1 MREEDRERKTG
12 RMKITAGLG
21 SIDEYVRFVKA
32 GADECFCGYVPYFW
46 TKKYG
51 TWAPLNRREVLCSN
65 VQIGSESELGILAQM
80 VRRYQKPVHLTFN
93 SLYYLPQQY
102 PEIAEIIASCMKL
115 GFHSFIIADP
125 ALIVYLRKQKIDC
138 EIHLSGEM
146 GEVSTGSIAVLS
158 RLGLT
163 RVIFHRKNTFS
174 DMKAVTRMLTDA
186 DSGEENQKKLMEFE
200 AFVLNENCQFTGA
213 FCNSFHGDEFGHLCH
228 VPYWLAPVSRLS
240 GRSSGKLSGES
251 SGDTPLWKEEW
262 ERMSREEL
270 IDEDGTLTG
279 YEEAET
285 DETEDG
291 YLCGMSG
298 CGLCALWKLQEA
310 GITHLKLVGRGNYV
324 DFMERDIHNLSRAR
338 EILEMSATETEF
350 IDRMKRELFPD
361 GCGRSCYYWIDR
373 TK

>member
-1 MREEDRERKTG
+1 
-12 RMKITAGLG
+12 MKITAGLG

-65 VQIGSESELGILAQM
+65 VQIGSESELEILAQM
-80 VRRYQKPVHLTFN
+80 VRRCQKPVHLTFN

-115 GFHSFIIADP
+115 GFYSFIIADP
-125 ALIVYLRKQKIDC
+125 ALIVYLREQKIDC

-158 RLGLT
+158 RLRLT

-186 DSGEENQKKLMEFE
+186 DSGEENQKRLMEFE

-228 VPYWLAPVSRLS
+228 VPYWLAPVSRPS
-240 GRSSGKLSGES
+240 
-251 SGDTPLWKEEW
+251 
-262 ERMSREEL
+262 
-270 IDEDGTLTG
+270 GTL
-279 YEEAET
+279 
-285 DETEDG
+285 
-291 YLCGMSG
+291 
-298 CGLCALWKLQEA
+298 
-310 GITHLKLVGRGNYV
+310 
-324 DFMERDIHNLSRAR
+324 
-338 EILEMSATETEF
+338 
-350 IDRMKRELFPD
+350 
-361 GCGRSCYYWIDR
+361 
-373 TK
+373 